1 MSSPTLDALGLHLIE
16 MRCPHCHSLQQIRA
30 HSLSLE
36 PRLTACCSCKQL
48 LVSQLTVKTKP
59 NHILFALQFTPVP
72 NSASEKASD
81 SE

>member
-1 MSSPTLDALGLHLIE
+1 MSSPTLDALGLHFIE

-30 HSLSLE
+30 QTLSLE
-36 PRLTACCSCKQL
+36 PRLTACCTCKQL

-59 NHILFALQFTPVP
+59 NHILLALQFTPVP
-72 NSASEKASD
+72 HTTSENASD